1 MQIGENTVASID
13 YTLTDGDGQVLDT
26 SQGREPLT
34 YLHGVGNLIP
44 GLEAA
49 LKGHAAGAHLDVTV
63 APADAYG
70 ERDERLVQQ
79 IPRAAFD
86 GADHVEPG
94 MQFEA
99 TGSNGETRLITITA
113 IEGDD
118 VTVDANHPLA
128 GQALNFSVN
137 VVDVRAATPEEIEA
151 GEVRE

>member
-13 YTLTDGDGQVLDT
+13 YTLTDADGQVLDT
-26 SQGREPLT
+26 SKDREPLT
-34 YLHGVGNLIP
+34 YLHGVGILIP

-49 LKGHAAGAHLDVTV
+49 LEGQSAGARLEVNV

-70 ERDERLVQQ
+70 EREERLVQQ

-86 GADHVEPG
+86 DADRVEPG

-99 TGSNGETRLITITA
+99 TGSDGETRMITVTTID
-113 IEGDD
+113 GDE

-137 VVDVRAATPEEIEA
+137 VVDVRAATPEEIES